1 MSFPRDP
8 DEPFVLAQQ
17 PLDRPR
23 ADAKSPGVYVL
34 VAMFLAGLASF
45 ALWLGLIGYPMPR
58 RRGASRYEDLW
69 SAHPGT
75 ALTLDSAIFYAVA
88 VSFFMLA
95 AFVAVMVVTGPGRL
109 AVMPWWV
116 GGVQVITWAAVALI
130 VLVQWIRGADYANY
144 TPPTTNVGQYI
155 SGLSL
160 ALIVLAGLI
169 AMRVWRA
176 RIIRRERSRLDSVE
190 HSRLAYLDRLR
201 ETERETERDNE
212 RYGDGFKNRFDAN
225 FDERFD
231 ERYNKRPTERDSP

>member
-8 DEPFVLAQQ
+8 DEPFDSAQQ
-17 PLDRPR
+17 PLGRPR
-23 ADAKSPGVYVL
+23 GDAKSPGVYVL

-58 RRGASRYEDLW
+58 RRGPSWYEDSW
-69 SAHPGT
+69 SAYPGT
-75 ALTLDSAIFYAVA
+75 ALTLDSAIFCAVA
-88 VSFFMLA
+88 VSFYMLA
-95 AFVAVMVVTGPGRL
+95 AFVAVMAVTRSGPRV
-109 AVMPWWV
+109 VMPWWV
-116 GGVQVITWAAVALI
+116 GGVQVITWALVALI

>member
-8 DEPFVLAQQ
+8 DEPFVSAHQS
-17 PLDRPR
+17 LDRPR

-58 RRGASRYEDLW
+58 RRGASWYEDSW
-69 SAHPGT
+69 SAYPGT

-95 AFVAVMVVTGPGRL
+95 AFVAVMAVTGAGPRV
-109 AVMPWWV
+109 VMPWWV
-116 GGVQVITWAAVALI
+116 GGVQVITWALVALI

-144 TPPTTNVGQYI
+144 TLPTSNVGQYI
-155 SGLSL
+155 AGLSL

-176 RIIRRERSRLDSVE
+176 RIIRSEQRRLDSVE

-201 ETERETERDNE
+201 ETERDNE
-212 RYGDGFKNRFDAN
+212 RYGDGFKNRFDAD
-225 FDERFD
+225 FDKRFD
-231 ERYNKRPTERDSP
+231 ERYNNRNDRDSE

>member
-8 DEPFVLAQQ
+8 DEPFVLAPQS
-17 PLDRPR
+17 LDRPR
-23 ADAKSPGVYVL
+23 ADAKSPGVYVV

-58 RRGASRYEDLW
+58 RRGPSRYEDLW

-95 AFVAVMVVTGPGRL
+95 AFVAVMAVTGSGPR

-116 GGVQVITWAAVALI
+116 GGVQVITWALAALV
-130 VLVQWIRGADYANY
+130 VLVQWIRGADYANF

-176 RIIRRERSRLDSVE
+176 RILRREQ
-190 HSRLAYLDRLR
+190 SRLASVEQGRLAMVERVRLSDLQDRR
-201 ETERETERDNE
+201 TSE
-212 RYGDGFKNRFDAN
+212 RFDN
-225 FDERFD
+225 WSERFD
-231 ERYNKRPTERDSP
+231 ERKDNAAPPE